1 MRIGSII
8 KTGFAAFAL
17 LCGGLAAAQAPAP
30 QPGAAAAPILPGT
43 YTPGRRPPGYADPYA
58 GKKRVLLVADLHTGN
73 QNAHDAVSHAMATL
87 ERITRAAGIVLYIRT
102 DTEWVT
108 KQEVWGTGDYAK
120 GGRRQAR
127 GRNLKDF
134 DAVVFY
140 TNGELDLN
148 DEQKAAL
155 LGFIHD
161 DGKGF
166 VGIHT
171 ATATATKWPEYGVM
185 IGAYFDNHPWGI
197 SDAKVIVERPDA
209 PEMKGYLKNP
219 IVKDEHYQ
227 MMAPYDRANL
237 DVLARIDTKSVD
249 MKSPDVHRTDGDFPV
264 AWIKNYGKGRVF
276 YSGLGHSDAS
286 WDDPRQQT
294 MFLEAI
300 KWAAGVTDYPVRPH
314 ALPAK

>member
-1 MRIGSII
+1 MRMGSMLRV
-8 KTGFAAFAL
+8 AL
-17 LCGGLAAAQAPAP
+17 AGLTALGGAMASAQAPAP
-30 QPGAAAAPILPGT
+30 QTPPPGT
-43 YTPGRRPPGYADPYA
+43 YKPGVRMPGYEDPYA

-87 ERITRAAGIVLYIRT
+87 ERISRAAGIVLYIRT

-120 GGRRQAR
+120 GGRRQAK

-140 TNGELDLN
+140 TNGDLDLN

-155 LGFIHD
+155 LGFVHD

-171 ATATATKWPEYGVM
+171 ATATASQWPEYGKM

-209 PEMKGYLKNP
+209 PEMKLYLKNP

-227 MMAPYDRANL
+227 MMAPYDRANV
-237 DVLARIDTKSVD
+237 DVLARLDTKSVD
-249 MKSPDVHRTDGDFPV
+249 MTNANVHRTDGDFPV
-264 AWIKNYGKGRVF
+264 AWIKTYGAGRVF

-286 WDDPRQQT
+286 WDDPRQQA
-294 MFLEAI
+294 MYLEAI
-300 KWAAGVTDYPVRPH
+300 KWAAGVTTYPVRPH
-314 ALPAK
+314 VLPGK